1 MTGERAPR
9 QLAAV
14 SADLLDQGAIIDRL
28 SRPLTIAALLGLIVG
43 LGIELGALLTAG
55 LLLVSLAGLVETYLA
70 LRVGF
75 TALFRW
81 LAERGLLARPIRLLR
96 CGADRARVAAAEQG
110 RTCRR
115 AARALDARRML
126 TLQERHF
133 SSGSRSFC
141 SRPPLFRRSELNER
155 ASLGQLAGFF
165 GQHDRCRHGS

>member
-55 LLLVSLAGLVETYLA
+55 LLLISMAGLVETYLA

-75 TALFRW
+75 DAALFRR
-81 LAERGLLARPIRLLR
+81 LAEREAASAPDPSCFDAALIALGLLPQSKA
-96 CGADRARVAAAEQG
+96 GRAVEP
-110 RTCRR
+110 
-115 AARALDARRML
+115 RALDARRML
-126 TLQERHF
+126 TLQ
-133 SSGSRSFC
+133 G
-141 SRPPLFRRSELNER
+141 
-155 ASLGQLAGFF
+155 AALAF
-165 GQHDRCRHGS
+165 QVAIILLATALIQAHVS